1 MLLQLRLGG
10 WGAVNPLSRFTL
22 LEEIRISEYSTALY
36 AHNSHHSHVSVSVQ
50 TDLLQAHTIQCV
62 PAEGPSGPKGENYDC
77 CVHRRLLN
85 IRLRKF
91 LLLMYQ

>member
-10 WGAVNPLSRFTL
+10 WGGPSRFTL
-22 LEEIRISEYSTALY
+22 LEEICVNECSTAFY
-36 AHNSHHSHVSVSVQ
+36 APNNHHSHVSVSVQ
-50 TDLLQAHTIQCV
+50 RDLLQAHTIQCV
-62 PAEGPSGPKGENYDC
+62 PEECPSGPKGENDDC

-91 LLLMYQ
+91 LPVMYQ